1 MYLDKNF
8 ATLEKSHFYRNLS
21 RLQTFTALLQIK
33 LNSYVSSRLGKAG
46 LLGDIDRVFY
56 VRTEGSI
63 NTCNPYTDHPRN
75 GSSKEAVR

>member
-1 MYLDKNF
+1 MSVSRSDILYLDKNF

-46 LLGDIDRVFY
+46 LLGDIDLVFY
-56 VRTEGSI
+56 VRPVTL
-63 NTCNPYTDHPRN
+63 
-75 GSSKEAVR
+75 